1 MKRMMLRDF
10 PIDRAMLLA
19 SEHSEC
25 DRKLLRNVIDM
36 GKSVEMAV
44 LCEGIESREQETL
57 LIGSGC
63 TSGQG
68 FLYKKPMRAEDFF
81 RFLDSDSGEG
91 NS

>member
-1 MKRMMLRDF
+1 MKRMMFRDF

-44 LCEGIESREQETL
+44 LCEGIESREQDANWKRMHIRTGI
-57 LIGSGC
+57 LI
-63 TSGQG
+63 
-68 FLYKKPMRAEDFF
+68 
-81 RFLDSDSGEG
+81 
-91 NS
+91 